1 MGPFLVWRLWVRR
14 LRPIENPENSK
25 SLVDMSLVVSETAA
39 PGIAHIAINR
49 PDKRNAVGPEA
60 RNDLIEAVTGALADS
75 AVRSIVIGSTDG
87 HFCAGGDIDS
97 MIDLDVASGRTRM
110 KDNHRMVRLLAEAE
124 KPLIAAVEG
133 FAVGAGAGIALLC
146 DSIVLAEGGALGFP
160 FFRIGLTPDYG
171 ILHTLPRRV
180 GNANARQI
188 LLRAQMIKGQD
199 AVDMRLADELVADG
213 GAEARAVEI
222 AQEMADMPPHAFALT
237 KRHLAMEPQTL
248 EAALELE
255 ALSQSLAF
263 VGPEL
268 EEGRAAFAEK
278 RKPKFR

>member
-1 MGPFLVWRLWVRR
+1 
-14 LRPIENPENSK
+14 
-25 SLVDMSLVVSETAA
+25 MSLVVSEIAA
-39 PGIAHIAINR
+39 PGIARIAINR
-49 PDKRNAVGPEA
+49 PDKRNAVSPEA
-60 RNDLIEAVTGALADS
+60 RNALIEAVAEALGNNRLHA
-75 AVRSIVIGSTDG
+75 IVIGSTEG

-124 KPLIAAVEG
+124 KPIIAAVEG

-146 DSIVLAEGGALGFP
+146 DSIVLADGGAIGFP

-171 ILHTLPRRV
+171 ILFTLPRRV
-180 GNANARQI
+180 GNARARQI
-188 LLRAQMIKGQD
+188 LLRAQMIKGKE
-199 AVDMRLADELVADG
+199 AVDMGLADDLVSDG
-213 GAEARAVEI
+213 AAESRAIEI
-222 AQEMADMPPHAFALT
+222 AQEMADMPSHAFALT

-248 EAALELE
+248 EAALEME
-255 ALSQSLAF
+255 AMSQSLAF
-263 VGPEL
+263 VGAEL